1 MLPWRYAAIAYCRL
15 CETVFPT
22 PAQLEAYLE
31 AYVADLPDQERADE
45 TIMARRLALCRT
57 CPHLRIATC
66 SLCGCYVQARCAKV
80 RLRCPATPPR
90 W

>member
-1 MLPWRYAAIAYCRL
+1 MAYCRL

-22 PAQLEAYLE
+22 PAQLKAYLD
-31 AYVADLPDQERADE
+31 AYVADLPDQERADDAV
-45 TIMARRLALCRT
+45 MAQRLAQCRS
-57 CPHLRIATC
+57 CPHLRVATC
-66 SLCGCYVQARCAKV
+66 ALCGCYVQARCAKI

>member
-1 MLPWRYAAIAYCRL
+1 MPYCRL

-22 PAQLEAYLE
+22 PAQLEAYLA
-31 AYVADLPDQERADE
+31 AYVADLPEEERASE
-45 TIMARRLALCRT
+45 ALMAQRLTQCRA
-57 CPHLRIATC
+57 CPHLRMATC
-66 SLCGCYVQARCAKV
+66 SLCGCYVQARCAKA

>member
-1 MLPWRYAAIAYCRL
+1 MAYCRL

-45 TIMARRLALCRT
+45 TVMARRRT